1 MALTLLQQPPSASLA
16 QSPIV
21 FSVSSST
28 NVTQSGFQYIAELYY
43 WTGSESQSGS
53 AKYVLTKFPNTSNV
67 GIFDFSK
74 ILNSTLTQPAIV
86 NKSNVTFF
94 KSRFSTQWLS
104 GSAYVTGSESTTSTI
119 FKALDGYSI
128 FQEPINQNIYS
139 KSPFWP
145 IMTDGPVSQSVFDTN
160 IGSGSVFVGNAGTSQ
175 PTRIIYSGSNGN
187 GIVSVSGNVSS
198 SGQVAQFPM
207 FPSSPSFPLSSVGL
221 DWYSVQPYS
230 GSTAL
235 GSPIYFEV
243 TCVQKYPNV
252 RIMWKNRY
260 GQFDFLNLYGAS
272 QNSFNTERKVY
283 QPQIGSWE
291 STTLSYNNYDTQT
304 QPYVVNAKEQLIAN
318 TQFLPESE
326 NELIKQLLSSDEIY
340 WIYNEGTG
348 EVRPL
353 SIVTTNLAFKTSV
366 VDKLIQYTFT
376 FDWAQNYK
384 LII

>member
-1 MALTLLQQPPSASLA
+1 M
-16 QSPIV
+16 
-21 FSVSSST
+21 
-28 NVTQSGFQYIAELYY
+28 
-43 WTGSESQSGS
+43 
-53 AKYVLTKFPNTSNV
+53 
-67 GIFDFSK
+67 
-74 ILNSTLTQPAIV
+74 
-86 NKSNVTFF
+86 
-94 KSRFSTQWLS
+94 
-104 GSAYVTGSESTTSTI
+104 TGSESTTSTI

-187 GIVSVSGNVSS
+187 GTVSVSGNVSS

-207 FPSSPSFPLSSVGL
+207 FPSSPSFPLTSVGL